1 MGNNDDIRSPSFFPS
16 SARIDRVRRSSVDSR
31 SKPDQITMVT
41 VRNEINKTLH
51 SLRQLSFFPPKEQ
64 ICALGPP
71 GMQGPKGFRGRR
83 GPRGAQGRKGS
94 RGIRGEPGSH
104 GKQGKSHKPII
115 GRDLAQVIIRSSV

>member
-1 MGNNDDIRSPSFFPS
+1 M
-16 SARIDRVRRSSVDSR
+16 
-31 SKPDQITMVT
+31 
-41 VRNEINKTLH
+41 EINKTLH
-51 SLRQLSFFPPKEQ
+51 SLRQLSFCPPREQ